1 MSDSQQIDVWAVWG
15 GTKKRKCIFGSMFE
29 ATNRAKRLLFLR
41 EAVRQ
46 FNERDAHVH
55 CGVEF

>member
-1 MSDSQQIDVWAVWG
+1 MSDSQQIDVRAG
-15 GTKKRKCIFGSMFE
+15 PKNRERKCIFGSMFE

-46 FNERDAHVH
+46 FNERNVQVH